1 MKLEKL
7 SLKLAIILLSVV
19 VATGCVK
26 TYIPQQ
32 TTPNQISFSGNN
44 HNAGFIGFAED
55 GSGVID
61 TMARLKYNSLIS
73 IYATN
78 FIPRIYFD
86 YGVKPY
92 TNETFLITKEGL
104 SKFATMNRW
113 SKNAKQ

>member
-7 SLKLAIILLSVV
+7 FLKLAVILIAVV
-19 VATGCVK
+19 VVTGCVK

-32 TTPNQISFSGNN
+32 ATPDQISFSGNN
-44 HNAGFIGFAED
+44 QNAGFLGFAED

-78 FIPRIYFD
+78 FLPHIYPD
-86 YGVKPY
+86 YGVKAY
-92 TNETFLITKEGL
+92 TNETYLITKEGL

-113 SKNAKQ
+113 SKNAKP